1 MLIYQIV
8 VTLLLLNFVFLVA
21 RNLRDYAVLP
31 PDQTPARPDERL
43 FVLIPAR
50 NEAENI
56 GDCLNGLLAQPTQGA
71 PFPFTLLALDDGSE
85 DGTDAI
91 IKEIA
96 SRDNRVH
103 LLRGK
108 PIEAGWA
115 GKVWACTQLGTEAL
129 NRGADWLLFLD
140 ADTRAKPELLRA
152 SLAHAQETGAG
163 MVSAFPYQVT
173 GTFWERVVLPMLHFL
188 IITFLPIRMVW
199 ESKFPQL
206 VAACGQ
212 FELFSAEAYRA
223 VGGHGS
229 IPHSFHDGLQLARR
243 VKASGRIVRLCDASG
258 LISCRMYAGGKAVW
272 NGFTR
277 NAYEGLGG
285 IAPLIVMSG
294 LQTVLFL
301 LPFVFGV
308 LGVGCWVLGVQAFRY
323 SGIRVFGF
331 FSYPLPLTPDPF
343 FCLIGAQILL
353 ILLIRMMQARRFGH
367 GDSIW
372 LHPLSVAALV
382 VIQWA
387 SFWKTLRK
395 SHVAWKGRVYS

>member
-1 MLIYQIV
+1 MLIYQII
-8 VTLLLLNFVFLVA
+8 VTLLLLNFAFLVA

-31 PDQTPARPDERL
+31 PELMPPRPGERL

-56 GDCLNGLLAQPTQGA
+56 GGCLNELLAQPERA
-71 PFPFTLLALDDGSE
+71 ASLPFTLLVLDDASE

-91 IKEIA
+91 VRDIA
-96 SRDNRVH
+96 ARDSRVH
-103 LLRGK
+103 LLHGK

-115 GKVWACTQLGTEAL
+115 GKVWACTQLGQEAL
-129 NRGADWLLFLD
+129 DRGADWLLFLD
-140 ADTRAKPELLRA
+140 ADTRAKPELLSA
-152 SLAHAQETGAG
+152 SLAHAQETQAG
-163 MVSAFPYQVT
+163 MVSTFPYQVT

-212 FELFSAEAYRA
+212 FELFSAAAYRA

-229 IPHSFHDGLQLARR
+229 IPRSFHDGLQLARHI
-243 VKASGRIVRLCDASG
+243 KASGRTVRLCDASA

-301 LPFVFGV
+301 LPFVFW
-308 LGVGCWVLGVQAFRY
+308 GVGIGYWALDVRPPFLL
-323 SGIRVFGF
+323 
-331 FSYPLPLTPDPF
+331 FSFSSFLPL
-343 FCLIGAQILL
+343 LWAQILL
-353 ILLIRMMQARRFGH
+353 ILLIRTMQARRFGH
-367 GDSIW
+367 GSSVW
-372 LHPLSVAALV
+372 LHPLSIAVLV

-395 SHVAWKGRVYS
+395 SHVAWKGRTYS

>member
-1 MLIYQIV
+1 MLTYQII
-8 VTLLLLNFVFLVA
+8 VTLLLLNFVILVA

-31 PDQTPARPDERL
+31 PDLAPARPDERL

-56 GDCLNGLLAQPTQGA
+56 GECLNGLLAQPMQGDSL
-71 PFPFTLLALDDGSE
+71 PFTLLVLDDGSE
-85 DGTDAI
+85 DGTVAI
-91 IKEIA
+91 VAEIA
-96 SRDNRVH
+96 ARDNRVH

-115 GKVWACTQLGTEAL
+115 GKVWACTQLGQEAR

-140 ADTRAKPELLRA
+140 ADTRGKPELLSA
-152 SLAHAQETGAG
+152 SLAHAQQTQAG
-163 MVSAFPYQVT
+163 MVSTFPYQVT

-188 IITFLPIRMVW
+188 IITFLPVRMVW

-212 FELFSAEAYRA
+212 FELFSAEAYEA

-243 VKASGRIVRLCDASG
+243 VKASGRTVRLCDAG
-258 LISCRMYAGGKAVW
+258 ALISCRMYAGGKAVW

-285 IAPLIVMSG
+285 VAPLIVMSG

-301 LPFVFGV
+301 LPFVWLV
-308 LGVGCWVLGVQAFRY
+308 LGIGCWALGLRY
-323 SGIRVFGF
+323 
-331 FSYPLPLTPDPF
+331 
-343 FCLIGAQILL
+343 
-353 ILLIRMMQARRFGH
+353 
-367 GDSIW
+367 
-372 LHPLSVAALV
+372 
-382 VIQWA
+382 A
-387 SFWKTLRK
+387 SFPFSLFPFPCSGSALYK
-395 SHVAWKGRVYS
+395 SL